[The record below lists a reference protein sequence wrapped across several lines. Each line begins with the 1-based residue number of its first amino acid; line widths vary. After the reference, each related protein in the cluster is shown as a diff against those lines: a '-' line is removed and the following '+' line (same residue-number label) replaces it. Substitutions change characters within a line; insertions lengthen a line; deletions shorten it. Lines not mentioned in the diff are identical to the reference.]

1 MCEKAIQKA
10 GEAITTNTHYKNTKY
25 VLPMKNTGQNMLANT
40 NTRVDINRLV
50 GVVWE
55 EGVYETGVVQ
65 YTDIGKEAEIN
76 ENTKIGTNTQ
86 IQTHKY

>member
-1 MCEKAIQKA
+1 
-10 GEAITTNTHYKNTKY
+10 
-25 VLPMKNTGQNMLANT
+25 MKNTEQNMLANT
-40 NTRVDINRLV
+40 NTGVDLNRLV

-76 ENTKIGTNTQ
+76 EIYKDW
-86 IQTHKY
+86 

>member
-1 MCEKAIQKA
+1 
-10 GEAITTNTHYKNTKY
+10 
-25 VLPMKNTGQNMLANT
+25 MLVNT

-65 YTDIGKEAEIN
+65 YTDIGKEAEI
-76 ENTKIGTNTQ
+76 KVGTNTKK
-86 IQTHKY
+86 QTHKY

>member
-1 MCEKAIQKA
+1 
-10 GEAITTNTHYKNTKY
+10 
-25 VLPMKNTGQNMLANT
+25 MLANT
-40 NTRVDINRLV
+40 NTRVDQNRLV

-76 ENTKIGTNTQ
+76 EKNTKIGTNTQ
-86 IQTHKY
+86 IQTQILKKGADLN

>member
-1 MCEKAIQKA
+1 
-10 GEAITTNTHYKNTKY
+10 
-25 VLPMKNTGQNMLANT
+25 MLMIVIKFPPGFFWLGG
-40 NTRVDINRLV
+40 NTRIDLNRLV

-86 IQTHKY
+86 IQTHKYWRKGQIWIKITKNGIQLQM

>member
-1 MCEKAIQKA
+1 
-10 GEAITTNTHYKNTKY
+10 
-25 VLPMKNTGQNMLANT
+25 MLANT
-40 NTRVDINRLV
+40 NTGVDQNRLV
-50 GVVWE
+50 SLKWE

-76 ENTKIGTNTQ
+76 ENTKIGTNAQ

>member
-1 MCEKAIQKA
+1 
-10 GEAITTNTHYKNTKY
+10 
-25 VLPMKNTGQNMLANT
+25 MLANT
-40 NTRVDINRLV
+40 NTRVDLNRLV

-76 ENTKIGTNTQ
+76 EKNTKIGTNTQ
-86 IQTHKY
+86 IQTQILKKGADLN

>member
-1 MCEKAIQKA
+1 
-10 GEAITTNTHYKNTKY
+10 
-25 VLPMKNTGQNMLANT
+25 MLANT
-40 NTRVDINRLV
+40 TTRVDQNRLV

-86 IQTHKY
+86 IQTHKYEERGRFGLKLQKMVYNCICK

>member
-10 GEAITTNTHYKNTKY
+10 GKAITTNTHYKNTKY
-25 VLPMKNTGQNMLANT
+25 VLPMKNTGQNLLVNT

-76 ENTKIGTNTQ
+76 ENTKIGTNIQ

>member
-1 MCEKAIQKA
+1 MCEKATQKA
-10 GEAITTNTHYKNTKY
+10 GEAIDNKY
-25 VLPMKNTGQNMLANT
+25 TLQKYQIRPPNEKYRLKHACKYNF
-40 NTRVDINRLV
+40 TRQNRLV

-65 YTDIGKEAEIN
+65 YTDIGKEAEI
-76 ENTKIGTNTQ
+76 KIGTNTK

>member
-1 MCEKAIQKA
+1 
-10 GEAITTNTHYKNTKY
+10 
-25 VLPMKNTGQNMLANT
+25 MLTNT
-40 NTRVDINRLV
+40 NTGVDLNRLV

-76 ENTKIGTNTQ
+76 ENTKIGTNTNTQ
-86 IQTHKY
+86 ILKNGADLN

>member
-1 MCEKAIQKA
+1 
-10 GEAITTNTHYKNTKY
+10 
-25 VLPMKNTGQNMLANT
+25 MLANT
-40 NTRVDINRLV
+40 TTRVDQNRLV

-86 IQTHKY
+86 IQTQILKKGADLN

>member
-25 VLPMKNTGQNMLANT
+25 VLPMKNTGQNLLVNT

-65 YTDIGKEAEIN
+65 YTDIGKEAEI
-76 ENTKIGTNTQ
+76 KIGTNTK

>member
-1 MCEKAIQKA
+1 
-10 GEAITTNTHYKNTKY
+10 
-25 VLPMKNTGQNMLANT
+25 MLANT
-40 NTRVDINRLV
+40 NTRVDQNRLV

-76 ENTKIGTNTQ
+76 EKYKNWYKYTNIEERGRFELKLQKNGIQVMQ
-86 IQTHKY
+86 I

>member
-1 MCEKAIQKA
+1 
-10 GEAITTNTHYKNTKY
+10 
-25 VLPMKNTGQNMLANT
+25 MLANT
-40 NTRVDINRLV
+40 NTRVDLNRLV

-76 ENTKIGTNTQ
+76 EKYKNWYKYTNTNTQ
-86 IQTHKY
+86 ILKKGADLN